1 MFDFVTALDG
11 LTAFQIILLVV
22 TVFFFIKLVRYVV
35 RKGKRISKKVIGGAV
50 ALGTTL
56 PVQLGTL
63 ITSTFLG

>member
-11 LTAFQIILLVV
+11 LTAFQIILLAV

-56 PVQLGTL
+56 PVQLGAL
-63 ITSTFLG
+63 LTSTFLG